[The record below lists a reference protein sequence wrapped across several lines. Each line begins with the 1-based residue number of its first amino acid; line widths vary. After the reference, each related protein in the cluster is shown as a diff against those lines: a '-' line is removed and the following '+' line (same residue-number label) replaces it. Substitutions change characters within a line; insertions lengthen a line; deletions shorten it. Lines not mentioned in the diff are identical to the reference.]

1 MIKLRITLQCQHT
14 KLSLYTMLYLF
25 HCNFFNVI
33 LNFIKIL
40 SFHYVSRAM
49 YRSSMITKYTGN
61 IYYIKRMRQIVPQKK
76 KKKRKKKKDA
86 LNQDSYCFSCFYPKK
101 KKKKKLL
108 LSRGLLG
115 LLDLLYSSSYLQT
128 LIDSWESKLSL
139 KTRSWKWDSR
149 CNIKLSTIWST
160 SYWNLFFS
168 KNWVRETS

>member
-1 MIKLRITLQCQHT
+1 MYQELCIDQVWLQNIRVIYTILKGCVKLFL
-14 KLSLYTMLYLF
+14 
-25 HCNFFNVI
+25 
-33 LNFIKIL
+33 
-40 SFHYVSRAM
+40 
-49 YRSSMITKYTGN
+49 
-61 IYYIKRMRQIVPQKK
+61 
-76 KKKRKKKKDA
+76 KKRKRKEKKKKDA
-86 LNQDSYCFSCFYPKK
+86 LNQDSYCFSWFYP